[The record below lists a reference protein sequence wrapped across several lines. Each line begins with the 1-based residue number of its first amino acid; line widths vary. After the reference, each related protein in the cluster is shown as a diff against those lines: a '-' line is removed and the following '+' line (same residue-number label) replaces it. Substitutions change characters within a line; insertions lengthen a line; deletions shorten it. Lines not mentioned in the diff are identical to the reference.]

1 MNIKAVGSA
10 SMRAGNALESL
21 GRTDDMLAVIGVIML
36 AGVLVSSYGA
46 FWQGRLAAAQ
56 FKKQCSC
63 EPGELASSEGV
74 KTAKYTAIMTTVTI
88 LIIGLIIYIF
98 RKQISDKFSR

>member
-10 SMRAGNALESL
+10 SMKAGNALESL

-56 FKKQCSC
+56 FQEKCSC
-63 EPGELASSEGV
+63 KPGDGASTEGV
-74 KTAKYTAIMTTVTI
+74 KTTRYTVIMTTVAI
-88 LIIGLIIYIF
+88 LIVGLIIYIF

>member
-1 MNIKAVGSA
+1 
-10 SMRAGNALESL
+10 MRAGNALESL

-56 FKKQCSC
+56 FKQQCSGD
-63 EPGELASSEGV
+63 PANVASTEGV
-74 KTAKYTAIMTTVTI
+74 KTAKYTALMTTVTV
-88 LIIGLIIYIF
+88 LVIGLIIYIF
-98 RKQISDKFSR
+98 RKQISDKFSRA